1 MSGVKISHM
10 QRLRDHLRARGMSL
24 KDRRAGRGL
33 RGTTAAYAELNDM
46 VRSTLRDLERR
57 IKGGEKRS

>member
-1 MSGVKISHM
+1 M